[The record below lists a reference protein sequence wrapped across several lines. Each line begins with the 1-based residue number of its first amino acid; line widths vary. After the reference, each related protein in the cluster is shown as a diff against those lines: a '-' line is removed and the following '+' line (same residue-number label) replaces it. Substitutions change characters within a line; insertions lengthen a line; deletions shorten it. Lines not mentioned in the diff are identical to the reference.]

1 MGGGSGG
8 RGNGHGNGQPQQ
20 PVADGGEAVVTG
32 FQRGL
37 DSGLAKAAPLATGLS
52 QKTYKS
58 YRRRLELFGRQCLRR
73 GKETAVEGAC
83 LVMSQL
89 QDVAWDA
96 AESIDYDDIELD
108 PDPFKPIKKVLD
120 VLFQHEEEVE
130 LPERCQEF
138 LSSSAETKEKNYKPI
153 W

>member
-8 RGNGHGNGQPQQ
+8 RGQGNGQPQQ
-20 PVADGGEAVVTG
+20 PVADGGEAVATG

-37 DSGLAKAAPLATGLS
+37 DSGLAKAAPSATGLS

-73 GKETAVEGAC
+73 GKETAVEGAY

-96 AESIDYDDIELD
+96 AESIDYDDIELG
-108 PDPFKPIKKVLD
+108 PGPF
-120 VLFQHEEEVE
+120 QAH
-130 LPERCQEF
+130 QEGF
-138 LSSSAETKEKNYKPI
+138 GCSFSA
-153 W
+153 